1 MRTTAL
7 GLDRSSRSVPRTA
20 FTQAPRRRPRGRHR
34 PRSPPQ
40 PPVLD
45 RELFF
50 GNPEITGA
58 QISPD
63 GQYIAFIKPYK
74 DTRNVWVKKTGEPF
88 SAARLITADPK
99 RPIPGYFWSR
109 DSKYILYVQDNAGDE
124 NYNVYAVNP
133 AETPAPGQ
141 DAPAARN
148 LTEAKGARAANLLGA
163 EARRRT

>member
-1 MRTTAL
+1 MRLPSFVERA
-7 GLDRSSRSVPRTA
+7 RTA
-20 FTQAPRRRPRGRHR
+20 AIGLAVAAICGATLLAQAPLPAAPRDA
-34 PRSPPQ
+34 SAAVAQ

-74 DTRNVWVKKTGEPF
+74 DTRNVWVKKTAEPF

-99 RPIPGYFWSR
+99 RPDPR
-109 DSKYILYVQDNAGDE
+109 LLLEPRRQVH
-124 NYNVYAVNP
+124 P
-133 AETPAPGQ
+133 LCPGQ
-141 DAPAARN
+141 
-148 LTEAKGARAANLLGA
+148 
-163 EARRRT
+163 RR